1 MNIKQLR
8 DMKLSAEQVKLV
20 MAMYG
25 QSVKQYENTINYNYK
40 VNEENEKLYMR
51 NGKVK
56 EEADKLSVNIKLI

>member
-1 MNIKQLR
+1 
-8 DMKLSAEQVKLV
+8 

-56 EEADKLSVNIKLI
+56 EEADKLSDNIKLN